1 MTVTEN
7 GTIKKKG
14 VRSLTYDGW
23 THLLQMST
31 NTSPT
36 RILDFVLA
44 YTNKNS
50 YEDNAARGKFAS
62 NINKGETNYLFNW
75 PAGKP
80 QWDTMSIDYPK
91 YGGAMN
97 YTLTYVFDGKKIKR
111 DTNLLHNLLTLE
123 ITDSNNEPMHHNN
136 NFIIPNHGELT
147 QQAIQSTIGTKDI
160 TVTAQFSNYLG
171 TRKNTDINPP
181 DLTSEIAYLKN
192 QALRKMRD
200 VPLER
205 EEEVIR
211 DIWITGSSHSFDNT
225 SKILTLN
232 LQVSWVAVNKQT
244 QPNLK
249 RYRDSGL

>member
-1 MTVTEN
+1 
-7 GTIKKKG
+7 
-14 VRSLTYDGW
+14 
-23 THLLQMST
+23 
-31 NTSPT
+31 
-36 RILDFVLA
+36 
-44 YTNKNS
+44 
-50 YEDNAARGKFAS
+50 
-62 NINKGETNYLFNW
+62 
-75 PAGKP
+75 
-80 QWDTMSIDYPK
+80 MSIDYPK

-160 TVTAQFSNYLG
+160 TVTAQFSNYVG
-171 TRKNTDINPP
+171 TRKNTDIHPP